1 MEIAMEKKKILV
13 ACFSCTGTTA
23 AAARTLAEAAGADF
37 YEIVPAEPYTPADL
51 NWHDTQSRS
60 SVEMRDPSSRPA
72 MAGTLPNIGQ
82 YDAVF
87 IGFPVWWYIAPTIIN
102 TFLESADFSG
112 KPLIPFATSG
122 GSGIGN
128 CEQNLRKTYPKLH
141 WLPGRLLNG
150 HPSRE
155 TLATWVETL
164 GLGGK

>member
-1 MEIAMEKKKILV
+1 MEKKKILV

-23 AAARTLAEAAGADF
+23 AAARALADAVSADF
-37 YEIVPAEPYTPADL
+37 YEIVPADPYTSADL
-51 NWHDTQSRS
+51 NWHDAQSRS

-72 MAGTLPNIGQ
+72 IAGALPNIGQ

-112 KPLIPFATSG
+112 RQLIPFATSG

-128 CEQNLRKTYPKLH
+128 CEQNLHKTYPRLH
-141 WLPGRLLNG
+141 WLPGRLFNG
-150 HPSRE
+150 RPSRE
-155 TLATWVETL
+155 ALAAWVESL
-164 GLGGK
+164 GLRGQ